1 MSSELQQR
9 DPSSVPDAAAVRPNP
24 FLLAAIAAGGTLAMH
39 IFVPAL
45 PEVARQFDVRPAT
58 AQLTL
63 TLYLIGIALGQLV
76 YGPLSDRFGRRPVLI
91 VALWIFLAGTVLAGV
106 APGIEWLIAARVLQA
121 IGACGGLVL
130 GRAMVR
136 DGAPPDRA
144 ARQMALLVMAI
155 SVAPAL
161 APLIGGTIAAW
172 LGWRAIFAFLGTV
185 GVALL
190 AFTLLM
196 LPETHRQRVALPHP
210 GAMIAVYARLLALR
224 DFRGHAAGGACMSTS
239 MYAFFASS
247 PFLFVDVLHRPAS
260 EVGAYYMV
268 MVAGVTVGSWMASRL
283 TVGARTGMILPAAA
297 AFGVTGSG
305 RVARDRPCR
314 RAIRPVGAR
323 CRHRVRAGRR
333 LGQPGG
339 DGTRHQRRCA
349 SDRRRIRALRISA
362 DGLRCPLHVAGW
374 NLARRLGTAGRL
386 HPAGRLARRT
396 RVIRHRQAAVVTLG
410 WSASHPH

>member
-283 TVGARTGMILPAAA
+283 TVGARAGMILPAAA
-297 AFGVTGSG
+297 ALGVTGSG
-305 RVARDRPCR
+305 ALLAIDLAGVLSVPSVLAAVTVFALGAGLASPVATA
-314 RAIRPVGAR
+314 RA
-323 CRHRVRAGRR
+323 
-333 LGQPGG
+333 
-339 DGTRHQRRCA
+339 
-349 SDRRRIRALRISA
+349 ISA
-362 DGLRCPLHVAGW
+362 DVRAIGAASGLYGFLQMAFGALCTLLVGIWHADSALPVACIL
-374 NLARRLGTAGRL
+374 LAASLVALASFVIVRR
-386 HPAGRLARRT
+386 P
-396 RVIRHRQAAVVTLG
+396 
-410 WSASHPH
+410 S